1 MNRKILLGMGLA
13 IALLLAGAGVFHSQ
27 ELPEPPEPPDPP
39 DSSQIFLVNN
49 GSAHLGVTLGEVT
62 PEKAQELKLPAVAGA
77 IVTSVEKNGA
87 AAKAG
92 LEKGDVI
99 VEFDGTRVR
108 SSAELRR
115 LVRETPAGRTVAIKV
130 MRDGQGR
137 TLNAKLEAHGDQH
150 FNFAVPEIHIPPMNL
165 PDFNFSFGPTRAS
178 LGISGDDLTSQLA
191 QYFGVKQG
199 KGVLVREV
207 MVGSA
212 AEKGGLKAGDVIVQV
227 DGKAVGGVS
236 ELRGALNDNL
246 TDDARKV
253 NLTIVRDH
261 HEQTVTVELTRSTPG
276 ARHVAGAARLGLYS
290 ADFPQLREQA
300 EQMRGAADQLRR
312 ELEEQKQLMQGEGQ
326 RQLHEQMREL
336 REQLK
341 NLNNLRTVRQESV
354 EI

>member
-1 MNRKILLGMGLA
+1 MNRKILLGMALA
-13 IALLLAGAGVFHSQ
+13 IALLLVGAGVFRSQ
-27 ELPEPPEPPDPP
+27 EVPEPPEPPEAPGP
-39 DSSQIFLVNN
+39 SQVFFVNT
-49 GSAHLGVTLGEVT
+49 GSAHLGVTLGEVR

-77 IVTSVEKNGA
+77 IVTNVEKDSA

-99 VEFDGTRVR
+99 VEFDGVRVR

-130 MRDGQGR
+130 IRDGQAR
-137 TLNAKLEAHGDQH
+137 TLSAKLEASGDRH
-150 FNFAVPEIHIPPMNL
+150 FNITVPEIHIPSMNF
-165 PDFNFSFGPTRAS
+165 PDFNFSFGPGHAS

-227 DGKAVGGVS
+227 DSKPVGGVN
-236 ELRGALNDNL
+236 ELRGALNDNF
-246 TDDARKV
+246 TDDTRKV

-261 HEQTVTVELTRSTPG
+261 HEQTVTVDLTRSAAG
-276 ARHVAGAARLGLYS
+276 ARHTAEAARRGLCS
-290 ADFPQLREQA
+290 ADFPELREQA
-300 EQMRGAADQLRR
+300 EQIRGAADQLRR
-312 ELEEQKQLMQGEGQ
+312 ELEKQKQLVQGEWQ
-326 RQLHEQMREL
+326 RQLRDQMREL

-341 NLNNLRTVRQESV
+341 DLNNLRTVGQESV